1 MSLRKILKALDKDLP
16 KVDNYGIG
24 IMTMELF
31 QPFFI
36 VGNTQL
42 IFTCSKSTIET
53 LEKGVKYIQS

>member
-1 MSLRKILKALDKDLP
+1 MSFRKILKALDKDLP

-36 VGNTQL
+36 AGNTQL

-53 LEKGVKYIQS
+53 LEKVVKYIQS